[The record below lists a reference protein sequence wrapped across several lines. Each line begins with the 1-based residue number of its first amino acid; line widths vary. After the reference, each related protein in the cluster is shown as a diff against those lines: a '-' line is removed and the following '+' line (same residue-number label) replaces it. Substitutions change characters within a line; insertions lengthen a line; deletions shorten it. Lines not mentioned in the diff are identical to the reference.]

1 MFSYFDHLDGV
12 AVTVCDAQGVI
23 LYMNERSIA
32 TFSPDGVTLAGR
44 NLREFH
50 SDRSWDIICRLLAE
64 GSSNE
69 YTIEK
74 NGVHKLIK
82 QSCWYDQNG
91 ALGGLVEL
99 SIVVAAQMP
108 HYVRG

>member
-12 AVTVCDAQGVI
+12 SVTVCDTQGVI

-32 TFSPDGVTLAGR
+32 TFSPEGQSLAGH

-64 GSSNE
+64 RTSNE

-74 NGVHKLIK
+74 KGVNKLIK
-82 QSCWYDQNG
+82 QSCWYHNDGQ
-91 ALGGLVEL
+91 LGGLVEL
-99 SIVVAAQMP
+99 SIVTTADMP